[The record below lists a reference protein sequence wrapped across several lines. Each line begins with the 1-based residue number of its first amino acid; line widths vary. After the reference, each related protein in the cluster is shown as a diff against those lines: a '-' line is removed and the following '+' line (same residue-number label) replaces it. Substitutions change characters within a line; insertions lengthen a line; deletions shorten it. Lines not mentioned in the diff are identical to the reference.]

1 MSNQLTPFGTRFG
14 MLSDFRNEFDQM
26 LSRFFDGGET
36 QALSQWTPRVNVAE
50 TDEHYEVTVDLP
62 GMQPRDFEVEVR
74 HGDLWISGQRSEE
87 HEEQG
92 KTWHRVE
99 RHFGQ
104 FRRVIRLGDDVNV
117 DSIDAEYKD
126 GVLRVQVAKSEQA
139 RTKKVEVKS

>member
-1 MSNQLTPFGTRFG
+1 MSNALTPFGTRFG

-26 LSRFFDGGET
+26 LSRFFDGNES
-36 QALSQWTPRVNVAE
+36 QSISQWTPRVNVAE
-50 TDEHYEVTVDLP
+50 TDQHYEVTVDLP
-62 GMQPRDFEVEVR
+62 GLQPKDFEVEVR
-74 HGDLWISGQRSEE
+74 HGDLWISGQHTQE

-99 RHFGQ
+99 RHSGQ
-104 FRRVIRLGDDVNV
+104 FRRVIHLGDDVNV
-117 DSIDAEYKD
+117 DSIDAQYKD

>member
-1 MSNQLTPFGTRFG
+1 

-26 LSRFFDGGET
+26 LSRFFDGGEP

-50 TDEHYEVTVDLP
+50 TDQHYEVTVDLP
-62 GMQPRDFEVEVR
+62 GMQPKDFEVEVR
-74 HGDLWISGQRSEE
+74 HGDLWISGQRTEE

-92 KTWHRVE
+92 KTWHRIE

-104 FRRVIRLGDDVNV
+104 FRRVIRLGDDADVNT
-117 DSIDAEYKD
+117 IDAEYKD
-126 GVLRVQVAKSEQA
+126 GVLRVHVTKSEHA